1 MESTAADRNTA
12 FFRFEEL
19 RIYHKAL
26 DYISWV
32 HTATSKF
39 PKENTDNLAI
49 RFNEAARSIASN
61 IAEGSARNKSQF
73 IYYLKMAKS
82 SVREALVLTSIS
94 FNLNYLDEDQNGESR
109 GYLMEMTK
117 MIGAL
122 ISSLQRSQDAGKDS
136 DDSDDDDDDM
146 LDHPH
151 KFDSN
156 HY

>member
-1 MESTAADRNTA
+1 MESVPAERNSA

-26 DYISWV
+26 DYINWV
-32 HTATSKF
+32 HQATEGFGKESSDNIAICFNQTART
-39 PKENTDNLAI
+39 
-49 RFNEAARSIASN
+49 IAMN

-82 SVREALVLTSIS
+82 AVREALVLTSAS
-94 FNLNYLDEDQNGESR
+94 HNLGYLDEDQNSESR

-122 ISSLQRSQDAGKDS
+122 ISSLQRSNQDSSRDNDES
-136 DDSDDDDDDM
+136 EDDM
-146 LDHPH
+146 IDDT
-151 KFDSN
+151 KKYDS
-156 HY
+156 HSY